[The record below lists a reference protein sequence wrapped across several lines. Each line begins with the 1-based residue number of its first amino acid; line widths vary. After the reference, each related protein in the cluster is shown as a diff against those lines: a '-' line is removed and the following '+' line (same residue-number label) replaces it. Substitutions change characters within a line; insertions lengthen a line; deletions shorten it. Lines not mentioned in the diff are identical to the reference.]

1 MVGGVCHIPP
11 FGCHIDCFFFDVDDT
26 KPLDMADSIIG
37 YIAEIIK

>member
-1 MVGGVCHIPP
+1 MAGGWLAHSA
-11 FGCHIDCFFFDVDDT
+11 FRLSHRLFFFDVDDT